1 MDGGEPYQGGAMS
14 QIIQEVVVGHK
25 DHAEVEVATEQ
36 TILDLEVA
44 VVVEQMARIWWW
56 RRPFVGS

>member
-1 MDGGEPYQGGAMS
+1 MS

-36 TILDLEVA
+36 TILDLEV
-44 VVVEQMARIWWW
+44 VVAVEQMARIWWW
-56 RRPFVGS
+56 RPFVGS